1 MSRSVAPR
9 SAPGGDWAR
18 AARSEGCSGVCV
30 GDYEGIMNGASA
42 TAFLPNFVGFPS
54 PRGLHSSTVQPRS
67 APLAHTCAFTPPALS
82 TPLNV
87 PQHFSPPA
95 RLTAHGEAPA
105 GRRLPTDAR
114 GAGRLG
120 RGSPSG
126 AQLPRVSC
134 LRRIR
139 PHRPRPRR
147 TTRLRRTT
155 RRCRKNPRR
164 TAAAPAGAR
173 TRARTRAAG
182 PPAVPGPAR
191 TPRAAAPRSG
201 HDRQDGHRDECHQDD
216 ASDHG
221 ATLLPFPRSGPR
233 GLCFSPVLLSLFLP
247 VPLAVLLAVLLAAF
261 PRVLLV

>member
-54 PRGLHSSTVQPRS
+54 PRGLHSSTVQARS
-67 APLAHTCAFTPPALS
+67 APLAHTCAFTPPVLS

-87 PQHFSPPA
+87 PQRSSAPA
-95 RLTAHGEAPA
+95 RLSLRGKAPAGRRIPAHGEAPA

-114 GAGRLG
+114 GAGRPG

-134 LRRIR
+134 LRHRIR
-139 PHRPRPRR
+139 PRRRHR
-147 TTRLRRTT
+147 TTRLRRTSCLRTTTTRLRRTSCCCFPRWSTSCRFLRGASRSDGCACGGTDLRRRVRWT
-155 RRCRKNPRR
+155 RRSL
-164 TAAAPAGAR
+164 
-173 TRARTRAAG
+173 
-182 PPAVPGPAR
+182 R
-191 TPRAAAPRSG
+191 TPMRQAP
-201 HDRQDGHRDECHQDD
+201 
-216 ASDHG
+216 
-221 ATLLPFPRSGPR
+221 PR
-233 GLCFSPVLLSLFLP
+233 
-247 VPLAVLLAVLLAAF
+247 
-261 PRVLLV
+261 